1 MHALLVS
8 FPALSISVLYCFW
21 RTYALAQ
28 ERRQRQ
34 RQLCERVAH
43 MLWVLSQLPDA
54 DEPGGGRCGPDQP
67 TPLYPHRPLLPPQA
81 PGR

>member
-8 FPALSISVLYCFW
+8 FPALTVSALYCFW

-28 ERRQRQ
+28 QRR

-67 TPLYPHRPLLPPQA
+67 TPLYPHRPLLPPHG
-81 PGR
+81 PDR